1 MKRVAWIGT
10 GVMGRPMAL
19 HLKRAGYDVVVTNRT
34 MDKARS
40 MAPEVEIAES
50 IEACVKD
57 ADVVFTIVGYPKD
70 VEEVYQ
76 ACFPHAKKGALLID
90 MTTSSPRLAKELAI
104 QAKSFGL
111 RMLDAPVTGGD
122 VGAINAT
129 LSIMVGGER
138 SDFEEA
144 RALFEKLGKT
154 ITYMGPSG
162 NGQLTKLSNQIAIAG
177 AIAGLAEAL
186 SFAKRS
192 GLDPASALA
201 VYTGGSATSWQAE
214 KNGPK
219 MIQADYRP
227 GFFIKH
233 FVKDLRLAIEEG
245 TKERLPI
252 AASVTRFYESMIAE
266 GHENLGTQAII
277 EYYRRLS

>member
-1 MKRVAWIGT
+1 MKRIAWIGT

-19 HLKRAGYDVVVTNRT
+19 HLKRAGYDVVVTNRSL
-34 MDKARS
+34 DKALS
-40 MAPEVEIAES
+40 MASEVEVADS
-50 IEACVKD
+50 IEACVKN
-57 ADVVFTIVGYPKD
+57 ADVVVTIVGYPND
-70 VEEVYQ
+70 VETVYQ
-76 ACFPHAKKGALLID
+76 TCFLHAKPGALLID
-90 MTTSSPRLAKELAI
+90 MTTSSPRLAKTLAM
-104 QAKSFGL
+104 QAKQRHL

-122 VGAINAT
+122 IGAINAT

-138 SDFEEA
+138 SDYEEA
-144 RALFEKLGKT
+144 LPIFSKLGKT

-186 SFAKRS
+186 SFAKRT
-192 GLDPASALA
+192 GLDPLSALA

-245 TKERLPI
+245 TQERLPI
-252 AASVTRFYESMIAE
+252 ASTVTTFYETLIAG

-277 EYYRRLS
+277 EYYRSLS